1 MSALAAPVV
10 PTRPDPGPLGALS
23 AAQTTAALTLAYGG
37 TVSAAA
43 DTAGVH
49 RSSIYNWFKSD
60 PNFKQAVEEIRRDR
74 NERLIDQMRE
84 LESLALAR
92 LRCLLDDDS
101 VPASVQL
108 RAALAILN
116 RPKEAP
122 GIEEWNVPRAESL
135 ETTLKRKP
143 LVAEPPKFD
152 TTRQTST
159 LFAVSDATNVG
170 TPPLADARGSVCDTA
185 RQISTLFAVS
195 SAAQAK
201 TPAPPTSGSVPEPA
215 PRSSGS

>member
-1 MSALAAPVV
+1 MPALAAPAV
-10 PTRPDPGPLGALS
+10 PSSPDSVGALS
-23 AAQTTAALTLAYGG
+23 ADQTKAALTLAYGG

-43 DTAGVH
+43 DAIGVH

-60 PNFKQAVEEIRRDR
+60 PNFKQAVEEICRDR

-92 LRCLLDDDS
+92 LRRLLEDDS

-143 LVAEPPKFD
+143 HVAEPPKFD
-152 TTRQTST
+152 TTRQ
-159 LFAVSDATNVG
+159 
-170 TPPLADARGSVCDTA
+170 
-185 RQISTLFAVS
+185 ISTLFAVS
-195 SAAQAK
+195 EPTTRQRENFVAK
-201 TPAPPTSGSVPEPA
+201 AYCPEPTANIAFPFSTPADLTPA
-215 PRSSGS
+215 A